1 MEKPMPMSPTRRELA
16 LLAFVAVLAL
26 VALVAPPLAQP
37 PLAHGFADQRT
48 LWTVPH
54 ALDVLSNLPFA
65 FAGAYGLWV
74 LKRARPL
81 LSAAE
86 RGCALLFFTGLLVT
100 AAGSAWY
107 HLAPGDLG
115 LAIDRGSMSF
125 AFAGLLGLLAGTLV
139 SERAGPAVAASLLL
153 IALASVAGWFATGN
167 VLPWAL
173 VQFGGIPLLL
183 LAVLRRA
190 PAHALQVRWGL
201 VLLAYAVA
209 KWFELN
215 DQLLFEASGQLLSG
229 HTLKHIAAALAAWP
243 LIAAVAD
250 RLPSQNGRQ
259 NKAPATV
266 RRFGRA

>member
-1 MEKPMPMSPTRRELA
+1 MRTSLTRRELA

-48 LWTVPH
+48 LWSVPH

-65 FAGAYGLWV
+65 LAGACGLWT
-74 LKRARPL
+74 LGRAGPL
-81 LSAAE
+81 LSSAE

-107 HLAPGDLG
+107 HLVPGDIG

-139 SERAGPAVAASLLL
+139 GDRAGRAVAASLLVM
-153 IALASVAGWFATGN
+153 ALGSVAVWFATGN

-183 LAVLRRA
+183 LAVFRPA
-190 PAHALQVRWGL
+190 PAHALQVRWAW

-215 DQLLFEASGQLLSG
+215 DQVIFEASGELLSG

-243 LIAAVAD
+243 LIAAVAA

-259 NKAPATV
+259 NKTPAAV